1 MRKDELLKIGQQIR
15 EYQKKLQ
22 QLRVLCNQDGDAADY
37 GTPTSKRLE
46 ERSQSSKKGSYAFAK
61 VADLSKSHDL

>member
-1 MRKDELLKIGQQIR
+1 M
-15 EYQKKLQ
+15 
-22 QLRVLCNQDGDAADY
+22 LRDQEGDAADY

-46 ERSQSSKKGSYAFAK
+46 ERSQSSKKGAHAFAR